1 MVAAVRRGQ
10 PLRQVARHFGVA
22 LSTLQYWLRHAHGQR
37 LDRVDWSDQPRGP
50 RTPANRV
57 SAQLEDR
64 VLMLRDQ
71 LHRSSDLGHRG
82 AAAIRQALAEQPGPP
97 LPSVRTIG
105 RILQRHGVLDGN
117 ARQRRPP
124 PPLGWYLPAVAAG
137 RAELDSIDAVEG
149 LVLRGGPSV
158 QVLTG
163 VSLHGGLVA
172 AWPVAEPVTA
182 AFVLTAL
189 EGHWRQ
195 FGLPGYAQF
204 DNDSLFQGSHT
215 HADVIGRVMRLC
227 LSLKV
232 TPVFAPPRE
241 TGFQAAIENFN
252 GAWQDKVWSRFE
264 HSGLEDLGQRSQRYV
279 AALRRL
285 RAERIAAAPPRR
297 PFPRRWHLDLQA
309 RPHGRL
315 IYLRRTN
322 AAGQVCVLGHT
333 WLVAATWV
341 QRLVRVE
348 VNLPAGP
355 VRCYRLRRRQP
366 AEQPLLGE
374 LPYRLPQ
381 RLFHE

>member
-1 MVAAVRRGQ
+1 MVAAARRGQ
-10 PLRQVARHFGVA
+10 PLRQVARRFGVA

-64 VLMLRDQ
+64 VLTLRDQ
-71 LHRSSDLGHRG
+71 LHRRSDLGHRG
-82 AAAIRQALAEQPGPP
+82 AVAIRQALAEQSGPP

-105 RILQRHGVLDGN
+105 RILERRGVLDGN

-137 RAELDSIDAVEG
+137 RAELDSLDAVEG
-149 LVLRGGPSV
+149 LVLRGGPAV

-163 VSLHGGLVA
+163 VSLHGGLAA
-172 AWPVAEPVTA
+172 AWPVADPVTA

-264 HSGLEDLGQRSQRYV
+264 HTGLEDLGQRSQRYV

-285 RAERIAAAPPRR
+285 RAERIAAAPARR
-297 PFPRRWHLDLQA
+297 PFPPRWHLDLQA
-309 RPHGRL
+309 RPRGRL
-315 IYLRRTN
+315 IYLRRTD
-322 AAGQVCVLGHT
+322 AAGQVSVLGHT

-355 VRCYRLRRRQP
+355 VRCYRLRRREP

-374 LPYRLPQ
+374 LPYRLPE